1 MMTMTIQRAIKP
13 LLSGLLG
20 SVIFMLSLSTTTQ
33 ASSAPTITLII
44 DDIGYNLRNGLR
56 AVNLPGAVNYAVLPH
71 TPYSKRLA
79 KAAHQ
84 QGKIVM
90 LHAPMTNIHQREP
103 GPGTLSPDMDQAS
116 FIKELNK
123 SLAVIPFV
131 QGINNHMGSQ
141 LTQDKTRMQWL
152 MEEANKRKL
161 FFIDSRTTAAS
172 VAETTA
178 RENGVPSMSRDVFLD
193 HIRTPKA
200 VNEAFELLLR
210 TAKRKG
216 HAIGIGHPHRVTL
229 DMLEARLPEL
239 KKQGIRLVSV
249 PSQLLAMGQAY
260 DTQPNIMPAQITVPP
275 TQITVP
281 PTQMTVP
288 ASSPAPSLDSWLD
301 DAPKLADNDKT
312 TIINSVP
319 PQIALSNPSDA
330 TTYKIDSYKTSDYK
344 STIYKA
350 AIVRKKLIDHND
362 TNTQPPVSR
371 SAVTAL
377 QRQRLVAREA
387 DSMESKAT
395 DNSATNNDV
404 RASDSRAVQ
413 KSNLTDKNSSEP
425 QQPDTEY
432 QSYQDASLQQ
442 NQEPQWLK
450 PILTQHWETPTYRST
465 PSLNSTPN

>member
-20 SVIFMLSLSTTTQ
+20 SVIFMLSLSTTAL

-103 GPGTLSPDMDQAS
+103 GPGTLSPEMDQAS

-152 MEEANKRKL
+152 MEEASKRQL

-172 VAETTA
+172 VAESTA

-260 DTQPNIMPAQITVPP
+260 DTQPNIMPAQITTP
-275 TQITVP
+275 
-281 PTQMTVP
+281 
-288 ASSPAPSLDSWLD
+288 SPAPPLDSWLD
-301 DAPKLADNDKT
+301 DAPKLADDDQT
-312 TIINSVP
+312 PLINNP
-319 PQIALSNPSDA
+319 PLQIALSSPSDSV
-330 TTYKIDSYKTSDYK
+330 TYKIDSYKTADYK
-344 STIYKA
+344 STAYKSTVYKA

-362 TNTQPPVSR
+362 TQPPVSR
-371 SAVTAL
+371 SSVTAL
-377 QRQRLVAREA
+377 QRQRLVARQA
-387 DSMESKAT
+387 DKMDSKTSERNAPEH
-395 DNSATNNDV
+395 N
-404 RASDSRAVQ
+404 ASDRNI
-413 KSNLTDKNSSEP
+413 SN
-425 QQPDTEY
+425 
-432 QSYQDASLQQ
+432 
-442 NQEPQWLK
+442 
-450 PILTQHWETPTYRST
+450 
-465 PSLNSTPN
+465 

>member
-20 SVIFMLSLSTTTQ
+20 SVIFMLSLSTTAL

-103 GPGTLSPDMDQAS
+103 GPGTLSPEMDQAS

-152 MEEANKRKL
+152 MEEASKRQL

-172 VAETTA
+172 VAESTA

-260 DTQPNIMPAQITVPP
+260 DTQPNIMPAQITTP
-275 TQITVP
+275 
-281 PTQMTVP
+281 
-288 ASSPAPSLDSWLD
+288 SPAPSLDSWLD
-301 DAPKLADNDKT
+301 DAPKLADDDQT
-312 TIINSVP
+312 PLINNP
-319 PQIALSNPSDA
+319 PLQIALSSPSDSV
-330 TTYKIDSYKTSDYK
+330 TYKIDSYKTADYK
-344 STIYKA
+344 STVYKA

-362 TNTQPPVSR
+362 TQPPVSR
-371 SAVTAL
+371 SSVTAL
-377 QRQRLVAREA
+377 QRQRLVARQA
-387 DSMESKAT
+387 DKMDSKTSERNAPEH
-395 DNSATNNDV
+395 N
-404 RASDSRAVQ
+404 ASDRNI
-413 KSNLTDKNSSEP
+413 SN
-425 QQPDTEY
+425 
-432 QSYQDASLQQ
+432 
-442 NQEPQWLK
+442 
-450 PILTQHWETPTYRST
+450 
-465 PSLNSTPN
+465 

>member
-20 SVIFMLSLSTTTQ
+20 SVIFMLSLSTTAL

-103 GPGTLSPDMDQAS
+103 GPGTLSPEMDQAS

-152 MEEANKRKL
+152 MEEASKRQL

-172 VAETTA
+172 VAESTA

-260 DTQPNIMPAQITVPP
+260 DTQPNIMPAQITTP
-275 TQITVP
+275 
-281 PTQMTVP
+281 
-288 ASSPAPSLDSWLD
+288 SPAPSLDSWLD
-301 DAPKLADNDKT
+301 DAPKLADDDQT
-312 TIINSVP
+312 PLINNP
-319 PQIALSNPSDA
+319 PLQIALSSPSDSV
-330 TTYKIDSYKTSDYK
+330 TYKIDSYKTADYK
-344 STIYKA
+344 STDYKSTVYKA

-362 TNTQPPVSR
+362 TQPPVSR
-371 SAVTAL
+371 SSVTAL
-377 QRQRLVAREA
+377 QRQRLVARQA
-387 DSMESKAT
+387 DKMDSKT
-395 DNSATNNDV
+395 SEHNVPEHNVPEHN
-404 RASDSRAVQ
+404 ASDRNI
-413 KSNLTDKNSSEP
+413 SN
-425 QQPDTEY
+425 
-432 QSYQDASLQQ
+432 
-442 NQEPQWLK
+442 
-450 PILTQHWETPTYRST
+450 
-465 PSLNSTPN
+465 

>member
-20 SVIFMLSLSTTTQ
+20 SVIFMLSLSTTAL

-103 GPGTLSPDMDQAS
+103 GPGTLSPEMDQAS

-152 MEEANKRKL
+152 MEEASKRQL

-172 VAETTA
+172 VAESTA

-260 DTQPNIMPAQITVPP
+260 DTQPNIMPAQITTP
-275 TQITVP
+275 
-281 PTQMTVP
+281 
-288 ASSPAPSLDSWLD
+288 SPAPPLDSWLD
-301 DAPKLADNDKT
+301 DAPKLADDDQT
-312 TIINSVP
+312 PLINNP
-319 PQIALSNPSDA
+319 PLQIALSSPSDSV
-330 TTYKIDSYKTSDYK
+330 TYKIDSYKTADYK
-344 STIYKA
+344 STAYKSTVYKA

-362 TNTQPPVSR
+362 TQPPVSR
-371 SAVTAL
+371 SSVTAL
-377 QRQRLVAREA
+377 QRQRLVARQA
-387 DSMESKAT
+387 DKMDSKT
-395 DNSATNNDV
+395 SEHN
-404 RASDSRAVQ
+404 ASDRNI
-413 KSNLTDKNSSEP
+413 SN
-425 QQPDTEY
+425 
-432 QSYQDASLQQ
+432 
-442 NQEPQWLK
+442 
-450 PILTQHWETPTYRST
+450 
-465 PSLNSTPN
+465 